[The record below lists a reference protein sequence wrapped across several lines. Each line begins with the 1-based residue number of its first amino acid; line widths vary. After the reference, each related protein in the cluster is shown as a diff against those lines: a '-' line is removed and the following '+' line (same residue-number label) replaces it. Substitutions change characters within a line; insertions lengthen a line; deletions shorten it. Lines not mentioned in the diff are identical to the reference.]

1 MPEIYNT
8 LQLDNLALWA
18 ESAGNV
24 PAKIQQT
31 LTPFQQIIAVQSLLP
46 DRLMNAL
53 STFLSRML
61 GLNELF
67 PVASNVRS
75 IWMETT
81 STEPILLLL
90 PSDGSGSYDMTCELP
105 ELARD
110 VLGQDKLHEIAMGAD
125 ETDNAAQL
133 IESAAVSGHWIC
145 LKNVHLVS
153 SWLTTLDRLLDEIQV
168 EGGKVDD
175 NFRLWMTS
183 EPVETLPAALLQRS
197 KKIVSEV
204 NCQLLKLLNLRFN
217 ENIFTILLYYIVF
230 IFL

>member
-1 MPEIYNT
+1 
-8 LQLDNLALWA
+8 
-18 ESAGNV
+18 
-24 PAKIQQT
+24 
-31 LTPFQQIIAVQSLLP
+31 
-46 DRLMNAL
+46 
-53 STFLSRML
+53 
-61 GLNELF
+61 
-67 PVASNVRS
+67 
-75 IWMETT
+75 METT

-110 VLGQDKLHEIAMGAD
+110 VLGPGKLHEIAMGAD

-133 IESAAVSGHWIC
+133 IQSAAESGHWVC

-204 NCQLLKLLNLRFN
+204 NCQF
-217 ENIFTILLYYIVF
+217 
-230 IFL
+230 